1 MYLDL
6 LSLHVGPRGAEE
18 DDPLVLLAFLAF
30 TALPAAAGRRL
41 SAAELHLVQG
51 LSQGVAE
58 GGLCRVNSSNFSD
71 SLVGNLQEI
80 IFFRQYYPR
89 NDFPGSPIFLQ

>member
-1 MYLDL
+1 MSFQVGSVFQFGL
-6 LSLHVGPRGAEE
+6 LPSSPICSALHVRPRGAEE
-18 DDPLVLLAFLAF
+18 DDSLVLLAFLAF

-58 GGLCRVNSSNFSD
+58 GGLCRVNWSNF
-71 SLVGNLQEI
+71 N
-80 IFFRQYYPR
+80 FF
-89 NDFPGSPIFLQ
+89 SFLT